1 MDEHTATATDR
12 ERMEIEVTRIVD
24 APRDL
29 VFEAWTDAEHLAKWW
44 GPEGFSVAECT
55 SDPRPG
61 GALMIVMRGPDG
73 VDYPMTGTYRE
84 VQRPERLVVESTAVG
99 EDGTPLLEAIQ
110 TVTFTDLDGK
120 TEITVRSRA
129 TALVPIAI
137 AMLGG
142 MEAGLTQ
149 SLQCLDD
156 VLTGAVERQIV
167 VGRVFQAPRELV
179 FRAFT
184 EQDQVER
191 WWGPTGF
198 TLTTHEM
205 DVRPGGTWRSVMHG
219 PDGVDYPNTV
229 VYEEIAPPARLV
241 YRHVDPEFRTTV
253 TFDEFMGMTALTMR
267 LVFATAEQRDA
278 ANETYHATEG
288 TNQTLDRLGEH
299 LAEIAPPTQEP

>member
-1 MDEHTATATDR
+1 
-12 ERMEIEVTRIVD
+12 
-24 APRDL
+24 
-29 VFEAWTDAEHLAKWW
+29 
-44 GPEGFSVAECT
+44 
-55 SDPRPG
+55 
-61 GALMIVMRGPDG
+61 MRGPDG

-84 VQRPERLVVESTAVG
+84 VLWPERLVIESTAVAD
-99 EDGTPLLEAIQ
+99 DGTPLLEALQ
-110 TVTFTDLDGK
+110 TVTFADLDGK

-167 VGRVFQAPRELV
+167 VGRVFHAPRELV
-179 FRAFT
+179 FQAFT
-184 EQDQVER
+184 EQDHLAQ

-198 TLTTHEM
+198 TLTTHAM
-205 DVRPGGTWRSVMHG
+205 DVRPGGTWRFLMHG

-229 VYEEIAPPARLV
+229 VYEEIAAPARLV
-241 YRHVDPEFRTTV
+241 YRHEDPEFRMTV

-267 LVFATAEQRDA
+267 MVFATAEERDA
-278 ANETYHATEG
+278 VDEKYHATQG
-288 TNQTLDRLGEH
+288 TNETLDRLGEH
-299 LAEIAPPTQEP
+299 LSAG

>member
-1 MDEHTATATDR
+1 MDEQAANTTGRDSL
-12 ERMEIEVTRIVD
+12 EIEVTRILD

-44 GPEGFSVAECT
+44 GPDGFSVAECA

-61 GALMIVMRGPDG
+61 GSLRVVMRGPDG
-73 VDYPMTGTYRE
+73 TDYPMTGTFRE
-84 VQRPERLVVESTAVG
+84 VLWPERLVIETTAVG
-99 EDGTPLLEAIQ
+99 EDGTPLLEALQ
-110 TVTFTDLDGK
+110 TVTFTDHDGK

-184 EQDQVER
+184 ALDD
-191 WWGPTGF
+191 
-198 TLTTHEM
+198 L
-205 DVRPGGTWRSVMHG
+205 
-219 PDGVDYPNTV
+219 NTV
-229 VYEEIAPPARLV
+229 EYEEITASARLV
-241 YRHVDPEFRTTV
+241 YRHEDPAFRTTV
-253 TFDEFMGMTALTMR
+253 TLDEFIGMTALTMR
-267 LVFATAEQRDA
+267 MVFATAEERDVGV
-278 ANETYHATEG
+278 EKYHATEG
-288 TNQTLDRLGEH
+288 TEQTLDRLGEH
-299 LAEIAPPTQEP
+299 LAAIAPPTPGD